1 MLICSSVNAADI
13 FNASFENSYC
23 KLIEPL
29 YVYQTYLVL
38 TEKKNQRASNIQT
51 SETTIKLNWYRYR
64 LAG

>member
-38 TEKKNQRASNIQT
+38 TEKKKINVHQT
-51 SETTIKLNWYRYR
+51 YKRVKLQ
-64 LAG
+64 